1 MEEAKEYKAYL
12 KALKKATES
21 VNKDKKKPVQ
31 SKRIL
36 SMTTFSDGGMCRG
49 AGAAVRGTNF
59 KGVM

>member
-12 KALKKATES
+12 KALKKATDS
-21 VNKDKKKPVQ
+21 VAEDKKKTPK

-49 AGAAVRGTNF
+49 GGAAVRGTNF